1 MRVTWLTICTIA
13 WTFLCLPTVQGSLI
27 CFDDW
32 PSETGNYKG
41 PPTASRIV
49 RSDVAERPANESVTF
64 AVVHQNGGM
73 QVLRNVGHGDVVNQT
88 APNERDLV
96 DTPGNDPQRRDA
108 QCCRFTWECYHFLAT
123 APSRYLSGQDWQKWK
138 CCEADFA
145 TPKPDCPNPPD
156 MATWKGRIQEAP
168 RCSFTG

>member
-1 MRVTWLTICTIA
+1 MTICIIA
-13 WTFLCLPTVQGSLI
+13 WTLLCLPTVQGSLI

-64 AVVHQNGGM
+64 TVVRENGVM

-88 APNERDLV
+88 TPSERDLV
-96 DTPGNDPQRRDA
+96 DSSGDDPQRRDT
-108 QCCRFTWECYHFLAT
+108 QCCRFTWECYHFLET
-123 APSRYLSGQDWQKWK
+123 MPQYLAGQDWQKWE
-138 CCEADFA
+138 CCEKDFM
-145 TPKPDCPNPPD
+145 TPKPDCPNPPN
-156 MATWKGRIQEAP
+156 MSNFGGLVEEPP

>member
-1 MRVTWLTICTIA
+1 M
-13 WTFLCLPTVQGSLI
+13 QGSLI

-96 DTPGNDPQRRDA
+96 DTPGNAIISLQPRPAGICPDRIGKNGSVVKPTSRHQSPIVQIRRIWQRGRDVSKKRHA
-108 QCCRFTWECYHFLAT
+108 VASQA
-123 APSRYLSGQDWQKWK
+123 
-138 CCEADFA
+138 EANWV
-145 TPKPDCPNPPD
+145 T
-156 MATWKGRIQEAP
+156 R
-168 RCSFTG
+168 